1 MVYSFANFRVSWPL
15 SSCMPIQLYFFIF
28 FQEPFELS
36 VPKKVQ
42 TWQVWYSIIKGTMFC
57 WSFSLTAILGTVRCI
72 AIHFPFC
79 RINKV
84 LVLSIAVGM
93 ALFTLGI
100 SLGMYFE
107 EDEHIL
113 SPHTL
118 HIYGR
123 SFMTNPKITVPNI
136 LAYAKSTV
144 NMVISLSSA
153 GLSVW
158 GLNQADKVQKSTS
171 NDQRKRSGREAA
183 ITIAYLNI
191 LIGLQFILLIMSI
204 VLVYGYPR
212 KQVLV
217 NYTLFLTYPFV
228 NTLLSA
234 INPLIYILRCSKIRR
249 SLFSRTAFS
258 TGTVVSGNTSV

>member
-1 MVYSFANFRVSWPL
+1 M
-15 SSCMPIQLYFFIF
+15 
-28 FQEPFELS
+28 S
-36 VPKKVQ
+36 VPKKVE

-107 EDEHIL
+107 EDEHIW

-171 NDQRKRSGREAA
+171 NDQRKRSGREGA
-183 ITIAYLNI
+183 ITISYLNM
-191 LIGLQFILLIMSI
+191 LIGLPLILLIMSH
-204 VLVYGYPR
+204 
-212 KQVLV
+212 
-217 NYTLFLTYPFV
+217 
-228 NTLLSA
+228 
-234 INPLIYILRCSKIRR
+234 LR
-249 SLFSRTAFS
+249 
-258 TGTVVSGNTSV
+258 VVG